1 MRKRI
6 TERHTAR
13 SARES
18 DEVWLNL
25 DQLATVEVTSEQD
38 GYPIEAV
45 FAGKGDPGWRA
56 SQPGEQMIRLVFDHP
71 VALNRIQ
78 LRFEE
83 SQAERN
89 QEFTLSWCPASGGC
103 SEIVRQQWNFN
114 PAGSTVEIEDYAVNL
129 EDVSAL
135 ELAIRPDL
143 CRNDRIATLAL
154 WRVGG
159 RAN

>member
-6 TERHTAR
+6 TERHTAG
-13 SARES
+13 SAGPS
-18 DEVWLNL
+18 DEAWLNL
-25 DQLATVEVTSEQD
+25 DQIATVEVTSEQD
-38 GYPIEAV
+38 GHPIEAV
-45 FAGKGDPGWRA
+45 FAGNRDRGWRA

-83 SQAERN
+83 SQAERT
-89 QEFTLSWCPASGGC
+89 QEFTLNWCPASGGC
-103 SEIVRQQWNFN
+103 REIVRQQWNFN

-135 ELAIRPDL
+135 ELTIRPDFS
-143 CRNDRIATLAL
+143 RNDRIATLAL